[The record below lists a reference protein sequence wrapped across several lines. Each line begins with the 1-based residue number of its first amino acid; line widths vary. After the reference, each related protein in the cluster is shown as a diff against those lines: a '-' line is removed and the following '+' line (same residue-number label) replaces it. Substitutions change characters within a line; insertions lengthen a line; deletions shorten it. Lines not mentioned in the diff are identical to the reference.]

1 MTKSAVRAMDAV
13 SEFAASPAGG
23 GQPVTRYVVSGASK
37 RGWTTWT
44 TAAVDRRVIAI
55 VPAVIDMLN
64 VEPSFEHHWRTY
76 GAWSEAVKDYVEQG
90 IMDWMGTRQFHAL
103 MRIEEPY
110 EYRDRLTMP
119 KLMVN
124 ATGDQF
130 FLPDSSQFY
139 FDDLRGEKH
148 LRYVPNT
155 SHSLEKSDAL
165 ETVQAFYAAIVSNT
179 PRPEIRS
186 TFERDGSIKVVAKDR
201 PTSVLLWQAVNPGA
215 RNFRLDVIGPAYK
228 STPLTPSGPNTWV
241 GRVPPPAEGWTA
253 FFVEMTFPSG
263 GKYPLKVTSGVRVLP
278 DKLPYR
284 GAEGEAGELTP
295 NSDLQPAKEL
305 RTMNDRRR
313 FLKLLAAAVGTTAR
327 VVAAPPQQSP
337 ASSVSR
343 GTAIKKSTLISMLP
357 RDRPYAERF
366 AIARDAG
373 FEAIEMKTV
382 TAKEEA
388 AEIREAAQKTGLRI
402 HSVMNEDH
410 WRMPISSGDAEVVNK
425 SVQGMETSLHNAQ
438 LWGADAVLLV
448 PAVVDARTS
457 YRDAWTR
464 SQKVI
469 RERLLPMA
477 RDLKVVIA
485 VEEVWNKFLL
495 SPIEFARY
503 VDEFESPW
511 LKAYFDVGNVV
522 FYGFPQDWIRTLG
535 ARIVKLHL
543 KDFKL
548 DRPASRYTFVNLGE
562 GDIDWP
568 EVRRALEE
576 INFTGYATT
585 ELQSG
590 DVTYLKN
597 VSSRVDRILAGEK
610 PVT

>member
-1 MTKSAVRAMDAV
+1 MD
-13 SEFAASPAGG
+13 
-23 GQPVTRYVVSGASK
+23 
-37 RGWTTWT
+37 
-44 TAAVDRRVIAI
+44 DRR
-55 VPAVIDMLN
+55 
-64 VEPSFEHHWRTY
+64 T
-76 GAWSEAVKDYVEQG
+76 
-90 IMDWMGTRQFHAL
+90 
-103 MRIEEPY
+103 
-110 EYRDRLTMP
+110 
-119 KLMVN
+119 
-124 ATGDQF
+124 
-130 FLPDSSQFY
+130 
-139 FDDLRGEKH
+139 
-148 LRYVPNT
+148 
-155 SHSLEKSDAL
+155 
-165 ETVQAFYAAIVSNT
+165 
-179 PRPEIRS
+179 
-186 TFERDGSIKVVAKDR
+186 
-201 PTSVLLWQAVNPGA
+201 
-215 RNFRLDVIGPAYK
+215 
-228 STPLTPSGPNTWV
+228 
-241 GRVPPPAEGWTA
+241 
-253 FFVEMTFPSG
+253 
-263 GKYPLKVTSGVRVLP
+263 
-278 DKLPYR
+278 
-284 GAEGEAGELTP
+284 
-295 NSDLQPAKEL
+295 
-305 RTMNDRRR
+305 
-313 FLKLLAAAVGTTAR
+313 FLKL
-327 VVAAPPQQSP
+327 VVAASAASFGAVPRARATEAVQNP
-337 ASSVSR
+337 AAAPK
-343 GTAIKKSTLISMLP
+343 TASGIKKSTLISMLP

-366 AIARDAG
+366 GIAREAG
-373 FEAIEMKTV
+373 FEAIEMRTV

-410 WRMPISSGDAEVVNK
+410 WRMPISSSDPEVVNK
-425 SVQGMETSLHNAQ
+425 SVQGMETSLRNAQ
-438 LWGADAVLLV
+438 LWGSDAVLLV

-511 LKAYFDVGNVV
+511 VKAYFDVGNVV

-576 INFTGYATT
+576 IKYNGYATT

-590 DVTYLKN
+590 DLTYLKD

-610 PVT
+610 PVA